1 MPTVS
6 GRRLGALAGIA
17 FVIVVLVAFFI
28 PGTPPKADEAP
39 REITEYFADKQ
50 REIQISTYLLGL
62 AFAFFLVFLAGLR
75 NYVAGWGERDEPGDR
90 DRTLASATVLG
101 GSIGAVL
108 ILAGAALINAGVYRT
123 TGVGSNE
130 GNRLLYDIG
139 NQVFTMSGFGF
150 AVFFAA
156 AGLAGAAARTLPA
169 WMAPAGLLIGLG
181 HLVGGFALLANDGF
195 FAVGGEFGFI
205 VTLASILWVLVAA
218 ICMHRT
224 PDAGSDAAPVGAA
237 TPA

>member
-17 FVIVVLVAFFI
+17 FVIVVLVAFFV

-39 REITEYFADKQ
+39 REITQYFADKQ
-50 REIQISTYLLGL
+50 RELQISTYLLGL
-62 AFAFFLVFLAGLR
+62 AFAFFLVFLAALR
-75 NYVAGWGERDEPGDR
+75 NQVAGWGGRGEPKGSDH
-90 DRTLASATVLG
+90 TLASASVLG
-101 GSIGAVL
+101 GSVGSVL
-108 ILAGAALINAGVYRT
+108 ILVGAALINAGVYRT

-130 GNRLLYDIG
+130 GNRLLYDLG

-156 AGLAGAAARTLPA
+156 AGLAGAASATLPG
-169 WMAPAGLLIGLG
+169 WMAPAGLVIGLG
-181 HLVGGFALLANDGF
+181 HLVGGFAVFANDGF

-205 VTLASILWVLVAA
+205 VTLASVLWILVAA
-218 ICMHRT
+218 ICMHRA
-224 PDAGSDAAPVGAA
+224 PDADAAAVGAA
-237 TPA
+237 TPG